1 MKKIRFIKSSG
12 TLVEKKLTQYVDQPE
27 DQFIEMYLPDGES
40 YQVVDENEKADI
52 CFFSVQLEDE
62 SLLRDDELNV
72 FFSIENFEHWG
83 PLRKHYQ
90 HYNKFGAYGTK
101 KKDIYISSNH
111 SKPEI
116 TPDYKILPNIYCRIN
131 HYNKVK
137 DYWKSKLNV
146 PFSEKKFVLITSRN
160 ILNENKLVLHQLLQG
175 IGEVDYITE
184 YKHLN
189 NASCY
194 HSEELLKVYSQYK
207 FVVSFENSHTKGYIT
222 EKIFNALLAQTIPIY
237 DGAPDIDEFINK
249 NRFIGCDKNIIKKIK
264 FLKDNEKLYNQII
277 SNEAICEKYIDMKIE
292 Y

>member
-40 YQVVDENEKADI
+40 YEVVNENEKADI

-83 PLRKHYQ
+83 PIRKHYK
-90 HYNKFGAYGTK
+90 HYNKFGSYGTK

-111 SKPEI
+111 SSPEI
-116 TPDYKILPNIYCRIN
+116 TPDYKIIPNIYCRIN

-137 DYWKSKLNV
+137 EYWKQKYHV
-146 PFSEKKFVLITSRN
+146 PFEQKKFVLFTSRN
-160 ILNENKLVLHQLLQG
+160 ALNTNKLTLHELLKSV
-175 IGEVDYITE
+175 GEIDYITE
-184 YKHLN
+184 YPSLKN
-189 NASCY
+189 ESCY
-194 HSEELLKVYSQYK
+194 HSEEIIKIFSQYK
-207 FVVSFENSHTKGYIT
+207 FIVCFENSHTPGYIS
-222 EKIFNALLAQTIPIY
+222 EKIFNGLMAHTIPIY
-237 DGAPDIDEFINK
+237 DGAPDIDKFINK
-249 NRFIGCDKNIIKKIK
+249 QRFVCCDKNIINKIK
-264 FLKDNEKLYNQII
+264 FLKDNEKLYNHIV
-277 SNEAICEKYIDMKIE
+277 SSEAICEKYQNIKIE